1 MARHGGRT
9 LKRRGADRKPRTRL
23 LVLCEGQVT
32 EPKYLKAFKHD
43 HRSQLVE
50 VEVVPEC
57 GVPKTLVEAAVA
69 RKKDA
74 DREARRRGDPYLKY
88 DEVWCVFD
96 VDQHPNLPEA
106 KQQAQA
112 NGLHVA
118 ISNPCFELWV
128 LLHFQDQRAHQER
141 GQIQAACREHL
152 PEFVKEV
159 PYEKIRPGYRDA
171 VRRAQALED
180 WQDQQQRP
188 GGNPSTGVHELTG
201 RISNQGKEAFLLDRK
216 RG

>member
-1 MARHGGRT
+1 MARHGSRP
-9 LKRRGADRKPRTRL
+9 LKRRGAGREPRTRL

-69 RKKDA
+69 RKKEA
-74 DREARRRGDPYLKY
+74 EREARRRSDPYLKF

-112 NGLHVA
+112 NRLHVA
-118 ISNPCFELWV
+118 ISNPCFELWI
-128 LLHFQDQRAHQER
+128 LLHFEDQRAHKER
-141 GQIQAACREHL
+141 GEIQAACREHL
-152 PEFVKEV
+152 PKFVKEV
-159 PYEKIRPGYRDA
+159 PYEKVSSLYQDA
-171 VRRAQALED
+171 VRRAEAVEN
-180 WQDQQQRP
+180 WQEQQQRP
-188 GGNPSTGVHELTG
+188 GGNPSTGVHKLTE
-201 RISNQGKEAFLLDRK
+201 RIASLGKEAFLLDRK
-216 RG
+216 RD